1 MPVTITSRERV
12 HLKSRAHALEPVV
25 KIGERG
31 VTDGVVA
38 EIDRA
43 LTAHELIKV
52 RAGGADRD
60 ARAALVEAI
69 RTRTDAT
76 LVQHLGKVMILWR
89 PRPKEEAATALPTD
103 KRQRIAPSR
112 ASTVRT

>member
-1 MPVTITSRERV
+1 MTDKIRV
-12 HLKSRAHALEPVV
+12 LVVSKGHAYNHDSFLAMLDSMDD
-25 KIGERG
+25 I
-31 VTDGVVA
+31 
-38 EIDRA
+38 
-43 LTAHELIKV
+43 
-52 RAGGADRD
+52 
-60 ARAALVEAI
+60 
-69 RTRTDAT
+69 DAT